1 MRFLLLDS
9 QTFTLS
15 GVKSLINQEFPS
27 AICDT
32 LQEADLLLKK
42 LNENFYSLVITDIN
56 MPGENMMAIIELVLA
71 KMPSQKIMVHTSFPD
86 YLFAKRLLQM
96 GARGFINKSETA
108 ESFILAL
115 RNILNGHYYLSNQV
129 VQKSLLGF
137 SQQAIDNP
145 FERLTNREREVCF
158 LIIKGYRL
166 QEMAAMMNLQK
177 STIGTHQSRI
187 LGKLG
192 LQKTFEIRELAAA
205 YSIPIY
211 E

>member
-9 QTFTLS
+9 QAFTLS
-15 GVKSLINQEFPS
+15 GAKSLIKQEFPS

-32 LQEADLLLKK
+32 LQDANKLLQK
-42 LNENFYSLVITDIN
+42 LGENCYSLVITEIN
-56 MPGENMMAIIELVLA
+56 MPGENMMAVIELVHA

-86 YLFAKRLLQM
+86 YLFAKRLLQV
-96 GARGFINKSETA
+96 GARGYINKSETV
-108 ESFILAL
+108 ENFMLAM
-115 RNILNGHYYLSNQV
+115 RTILNGQYYLGNQV
-129 VQKSLLGF
+129 VQKSLLGY
-137 SQQAIDNP
+137 SQSAIYNP
-145 FERLTNREREVCF
+145 FERLTHREKEVCF

-166 QEMAAMMNLQK
+166 QQMASIMNLQK
-177 STIGTHQSRI
+177 STIGTHQSKI

>member
-1 MRFLLLDS
+1 MRILLLDS

-15 GVKSLINQEFPS
+15 GVKSLIKQEFPS

-32 LQEADLLLKK
+32 IQHADQLLKK
-42 LNENFYSLVITDIN
+42 LNESRYSLVITDIN
-56 MPGENMMAIIELVLA
+56 MPGENMMAVIELVLA
-71 KMPSQKIMVHTSFPD
+71 KIPSQKIMVHTSFPD

-96 GARGFINKSETA
+96 GARGYINKSETS
-108 ESFILAL
+108 ESFMLAM
-115 RNILNGHYYLSNQV
+115 RNILNGQYYLSNQL
-129 VQKSLLGF
+129 VQKSLLGY

-145 FERLTNREREVCF
+145 FERLTHREREVCF

-166 QEMAAMMNLQK
+166 REMADMMHLQK

>member
-9 QTFTLS
+9 QAFTLS
-15 GVKSLINQEFPS
+15 GAKSLIKQEFPS

-32 LQEADLLLKK
+32 LQDANKLLQK
-42 LNENFYSLVITDIN
+42 LSENFYSLVITEIN
-56 MPGENMMAIIELVLA
+56 MPGENMMAVVELVHA

-86 YLFAKRLLQM
+86 YLFAKRLLQV
-96 GARGFINKSETA
+96 GARGYINKSDTVEN
-108 ESFILAL
+108 FILAM
-115 RNILNGHYYLSNQV
+115 RTILNGQYYLGNQV
-129 VQKSLLGF
+129 VQKSLLGY
-137 SQQAIDNP
+137 SQPAIYNP
-145 FERLTNREREVCF
+145 FERLTHREKEVCF

-166 QEMAAMMNLQK
+166 QQMADIMNLQK
-177 STIGTHQSRI
+177 STIGTHQSKI